1 VKLDRR
7 KKRAP
12 SREDRV
18 ETGNPDQEQGEEKR
32 LSLEVK
38 VQNNQIE
45 SAIKTLKRQ
54 LIRDGVLKELKN
66 RRAYEKPSV
75 KKKRKQR
82 EARRRRQKAAR
93 RQSRQG

>member
-1 VKLDRR
+1 VRLDRR

-12 SREDRV
+12 SRKDRV
-18 ETGNPDQEQGEEKR
+18 GTGNPDQSQGEEKR